1 MKKYRKR
8 NTYFDS
14 NNSDPNDKYNSN
26 IDTFHNKKIQNYEKY
41 EKVEIP
47 KLEKKLLAM
56 ENGLKNTTN
65 NLIIIEKEEETLL
78 KTILGKFWLKFLIF
92 FPDFLF

>member
-47 KLEKKLLAM
+47 KLEKKLLEFFAIYF
-56 ENGLKNTTN
+56 LRLTAD
-65 NLIIIEKEEETLL
+65 IPLL
-78 KTILGKFWLKFLIF
+78 SQHFH
-92 FPDFLF
+92 